1 MFHRSTIKLAR
12 GDSPRKFSIFF
23 SEPTFPEIEIGEQR
37 TTHDIEK
44 VPFSFLVN
52 FQIDPQTLNSI
63 KSLSTDPT
71 TFDQRQNSHRGNKK
85 RPNNECLSF
94 RGAGE
99 RGKEARPRIR
109 DDEHFNMTESSYTL
123 LLLLLLFI
131 KSLIYPVLSCTPSS
145 PPSRPS
151 RTFTVLEE

>member
-37 TTHDIEK
+37 TSHDTEK
-44 VPFSFLVN
+44 VPFSSLVN

-71 TFDQRQNSHRGNKK
+71 TFDKIRIVAIRNVQTTSASRFEEQV
-85 RPNNECLSF
+85 
-94 RGAGE
+94 
-99 RGKEARPRIR
+99 KEARGPSAYPPIR
-109 DDEHFNMTESSYTL
+109 DDEHFNMTESSYT

>member
-23 SEPTFPEIEIGEQR
+23 SKPTFPEIEIGEQR
-37 TTHDIEK
+37 TSHDIEK
-44 VPFSFLVN
+44 VPFSSLVN

-71 TFDQRQNSHRGNKK
+71 TFDQRQNSHHDNKK
-85 RPNNECLSF
+85 RPSNECLSF

-99 RGKEARPRIR
+99 RGKEARPCIR
-109 DDEHFNMTESSYTL
+109 DDEHFNMTESSYT
-123 LLLLLLFI
+123 LLLLLFI

>member
-37 TTHDIEK
+37 TSHDTEK
-44 VPFSFLVN
+44 VPFSSLVN

-71 TFDQRQNSHRGNKK
+71 TFDKIRIVAIRNVQTTSASRFEEQVKEAK
-85 RPNNECLSF
+85 RPV
-94 RGAGE
+94 RV
-99 RGKEARPRIR
+99 
-109 DDEHFNMTESSYTL
+109 SSYPRRRA
-123 LLLLLLFI
+123 F
-131 KSLIYPVLSCTPSS
+131 
-145 PPSRPS
+145 
-151 RTFTVLEE
+151 